1 LNNKIGL
8 LAGKGTLPHVFL
20 KQAKKKNLEVV
31 IFTISGEA
39 DKSIERYGYRIYAL
53 KITQLGGILKILKK
67 EAIKNLIMLGYVRHT
82 NLLKKIK
89 FDFKSLLVLLRAKD
103 LRAASLIREI
113 IREFEKNGIKI
124 MPSTY
129 LMEDSIAKSGPCTR
143 SRPSGKEMKNIKF
156 GFSIARKIAS
166 LDIGQTVIVKN
177 GIIVAVEAQEGTDE
191 CIIRGAKIAG
201 KDFIAVKTARK
212 SQDLRY
218 DIPTIGETTV
228 SLVKKYGGKGIAV
241 EAGKTFL
248 IEKEKLINFADKEKV
263 FIYGAEE

>member
-1 LNNKIGL
+1 MNNKIGL

-20 KQAKKKNLEVV
+20 KEAKKKNLELV

-39 DKSIERYGYRIYAL
+39 DKSIEKYGYKIYEL
-53 KITQLGGILKILKK
+53 KITQLGSILKMLKK
-67 EAIKNLIMLGYVRHT
+67 ENIKNLIMLGYIRHT

-113 IREFEKNGIKI
+113 IREFEKNGVRI

-129 LMEDSIAKSGPCTR
+129 LMEDSIAGRGPAGK
-143 SRPSGKEMKNIKF
+143 SRPSGKDMKNIKL
-156 GFSIARKIAS
+156 GFSMAKKIAS
-166 LDIGQTVIVKN
+166 MDIGQTVIVKN

-191 CIIRGAKIAG
+191 CIKRGAKIAG
-201 KDFIAVKTARK
+201 RDFIVVKTARK

-218 DIPTIGETTV
+218 DIPTIGATTV
-228 SLVKKYGGKGIAV
+228 SLIKKYGGKGIAV

-248 IEKEKLINFADKEKV
+248 IEKEKLINFADKEKI